1 MRLGFRAITTTAA
14 AGLLVLAAA
23 SAVSATP
30 VGDGC
35 PTAAARISVAY
46 LESIGP
52 YQVPASIDDP
62 ANGGNGD
69 GYVCAFALP
78 QAISDAW
85 VGGEFTIYQFLE
97 NNRASGLNR

>member
-1 MRLGFRAITTTAA
+1 MRHSIRAITTSAA
-14 AGLLVLAAA
+14 AGLLVLAGA

-30 VGDGC
+30 IDDAC
-35 PTAAARISVAY
+35 PSSAALLSVAY

-52 YQVPASIDDP
+52 YQVPARIDDP

-69 GYVCAFALP
+69 GYICAFALP
-78 QAISDAW
+78 QAVSNAL

-97 NNRASGLNR
+97 NTRASGLNR